1 MISTAGFVFVRP
13 AGETSRQP
21 VSWALGNVKKKV
33 LPTPTTL
40 LPQMLPP
47 CASTTPFDYLGRAMQ
62 DWIISRLA
70 ERGSLI
76 VE

>member
-1 MISTAGFVFVRP
+1 MDSKHTSAD
-13 AGETSRQP
+13 GEFAELKPCDSGYD
-21 VSWALGNVKKKV
+21 ALN
-33 LPTPTTL
+33 
-40 LPQMLPP
+40 
-47 CASTTPFDYLGRAMQ
+47 YLGRAMQ